1 LAKLQLI
8 FGGQI
13 KQEYEL
19 NKAEVSIGR
28 NKSNDIVIENR
39 GISGKHAVIQMDGE
53 KFILKDLD
61 STNGT
66 KLNGKK
72 VTLVELTHGDH
83 INLFKHTLNFVL
95 VSTDN
100 NVNDGD
106 TVPSHSANNV
116 DPDATIMLDAN
127 HINNM
132 VSDYKPEKKAGE
144 EKTSINQP
152 LLEVTSADGVN
163 TIPLSNKA
171 LLIGKNKNCDIQ
183 TGGWIF
189 SPSISAVI
197 KKDMSGMYTI
207 KPETPIKLNN
217 KKIKNKH
224 ILKNGDQILIRNTLI
239 IFII

>member
-8 FGGQI
+8 FAGQI

-19 NKAEVSIGR
+19 SKPELTIGR
-28 NKSNDIVIENR
+28 HSSNDIVIENR
-39 GISGKHAVIQMDGE
+39 GVSGKHAVIQMQGE
-53 KFILKDLD
+53 DFILKDLD

-72 VTLVELTHGDH
+72 ITSAELRHGDH

-95 VSTDN
+95 VSSEQMIN
-100 NVNDGD
+100 KEN
-106 TVPSHSANNV
+106 TVPAHSENSV
-116 DPDATIMLDAN
+116 DPDSTIMLDAN
-127 HINNM
+127 HIKNM
-132 VSDYKPEKKAGE
+132 VSDYKPEKKAGDNRG
-144 EKTSINQP
+144 SSNQP
-152 LLEVTSADGVN
+152 LLEITSADGVN

-171 LLIGKNKNCDIQ
+171 ILIGKTDNSDIN
-183 TGGWIF
+183 TGGWF
-189 SPSISAVI
+189 FTPKISAVI

-207 KPETPIKLNN
+207 NPETTIKLND

-224 ILKNGDQILIRNTLI
+224 ILKNGDQILVKNTLI